1 MNTHQP
7 ILSRVWR
14 RFLLVALSGLFANLE
29 ASPIGVRVS
38 SQFLVQGEQATL
50 EYVISDSLNP
60 RAQLKV
66 SPVDGLEIRSVGL
79 GAEPRIAFGR
89 RREYVFR
96 FLVTSYTP
104 GTYTIP
110 AARLV
115 DETGELLTPEVKFR
129 IFKETELEWTTAQ
142 AGGQTIRYAAG
153 FQTIDDSP
161 FVKEVIPTELKLYI
175 PTNQRV
181 EDWGIPEFER
191 DGVAAWRFEPRPSL
205 GRATLLGRSYYSVSY
220 PSTLSPTRSGAVTLG
235 PGKLRLITV
244 QTSLQNFN
252 AAFYAPLNLTIPEL
266 VLGSQPL
273 PPGAPEGFEDA
284 VGNFELSVTT
294 TDTEVREGDPVNL
307 NLIVSGSG
315 NLDTLNAPKPI
326 DSEGWKLYPPSS
338 AQRDDRREITGFAAF
353 RQFMRPLSPQ
363 NQIPPFRLVFF
374 DPQTEAYRTVLSPA
388 IPLEVLP
395 STTGLSLGPSVPM
408 ALPMPI
414 EEMTDILGLT
424 QAGAKLLPESGGNNI
439 GRFWQ
444 IIPATLTLLLLLRI
458 SQLHLFP
465 RLKRDP
471 VRLARKKAVKAL
483 EKAPS
488 EERGFYRTTGH
499 FVEEWLGS
507 SNDELVRDILAK
519 RDQTCF
525 TEDVNPTPVSHSERQ
540 RILRG
545 LRRLVLPLLAL
556 VAFAPDALRAE
567 DDVSPEPPSA
577 ATPEAAYEARDY
589 QDAARMWLE
598 SGPYEQLSADTLY
611 NIGNAA
617 YRLGSPGDAA
627 LYWRRALTRDSTHP
641 EARQNLRFFE
651 RKFGSIVIKRPDYQY
666 TLAKI
671 PLGAWTSAIW
681 IGGWTVILCLLVFPA
696 TQPSA
701 RLRIPAIGGLVAAP
715 LLMAAGWMGQHYYP
729 DDASFAPLSE
739 QAIVTSN
746 RASVRTDAARNAP
759 LVLDAPAGSLCR
771 VLERTGDWAY
781 IAFTNETRGWIAIDE
796 IERLIPEGS
805 PTPPT
810 PPSSTGDESKS
821 A

>member
-1 MNTHQP
+1 MNTLHP
-7 ILSRVWR
+7 FPSRAWR
-14 RFLLVALSGLFANLE
+14 HVLLVLLSGLFATLD

-60 RAQLKV
+60 RAQLNL

-96 FLVTSYTP
+96 FLITSYSP

-115 DETGELLTPEVKFR
+115 DEAGELVAHEIKIR
-129 IFKETELEWTTAQ
+129 IFKETDLEWITAQ

-153 FQTIDDSP
+153 FHTIDDSP
-161 FVKEVIPTELKLYI
+161 FVKEVIPTELKVYI
-175 PTNQRV
+175 PTDQRV
-181 EDWGIPEFER
+181 EDWGIPEFQR

-252 AAFYAPLNLTIPEL
+252 SAFYEPLNLTIPEL
-266 VLGSQPL
+266 NLGSQPL
-273 PPGAPEGFEDA
+273 PPGAPDGFEDA
-284 VGNFELSVTT
+284 VGNFDLSVTT

-338 AQRDDRREITGFAAF
+338 VQRDDRREITGFAAF
-353 RQFMRPLSPQ
+353 RQFMRPVSPQ

-374 DPQTEAYRTVLSPA
+374 DPETEAYRTVLSPA

-395 STTGLSLGPSVPM
+395 STTGLTLGQSVPM

-424 QAGAKLLPESGGNNI
+424 QVGTKLLPESHGKDL

-444 IIPATLTLLLLLRI
+444 IIPAALALLLLIRI
-458 SQLHLFP
+458 AQLHLFP

-471 VRLARKKAVKAL
+471 DRLARKKAIRTL
-483 EKAPS
+483 EKAPT
-488 EERGFYRTTGH
+488 EERGFYRTAGH

-507 SNDELVRDILAK
+507 SNDELVRDVLAK

-525 TEDVNPTPVSHSERQ
+525 TETVNSAPVPRAERQ

-545 LRRLVLPLLAL
+545 LRRLILPLLAL
-556 VAFAPDALRAE
+556 GAFAPSTLRAE
-567 DDVSPEPPSA
+567 DDATAGDESA
-577 ATPEAAYEARDY
+577 ATAEAAYEARDY

-611 NIGNAA
+611 NIANAA

-627 LYWRRALTRDSTHP
+627 LYWRRALTRDSSHP

-671 PLGAWTSAIW
+671 PLGAWTNAMWS
-681 IGGWTVILCLLVFPA
+681 GGWIITLSLLIFPA
-696 TQPSA
+696 TRPGA
-701 RLRIPAIGGLVAAP
+701 RLRIAAIGGLVAAP
-715 LLMAAGWMGQHYYP
+715 LLMAAGWMGHHYYP
-729 DDASFAPLSE
+729 DDARFAPLAE
-739 QAIVTSN
+739 QAVVTST
-746 RASVRTDAARNAP
+746 RASVRTDAAHNAP

-771 VLERTGDWAY
+771 ILERSGDWAY
-781 IAFTNETRGWIAIDE
+781 ISFTNETRGWIAIEE
-796 IERLIPEGS
+796 IETLIPEGS
-805 PTPPT
+805 PNPPK
-810 PPSSTGDESKS
+810 PPSSGDDSKS